1 MSEQTERISS
11 TEVKV
16 LSYHDKGETIERI
29 AELMGLSRREVERIL
44 ATAENKRQKLIS
56 EAKEGKHVFVYYRP
70 IDSSINVPQ
79 RGTMKVGSQIIKL
92 LSEGIYSSPANS
104 IKELVSNAFDADATT
119 VEMSFDDEEFVVRD
133 NGQGMDWADF
143 DKDFAYIS
151 RSRKRD
157 KGNYTRIF
165 ERPIIGFIGIGF
177 IAVSELCDTLEIV
190 SAKAG
195 SDVMFEASID
205 FSKYRTREAR
215 EKEFYEVSYFILTNY
230 RKVDRGYDRDA
241 HFTEIRLQ
249 KLRPTFKRML
259 LDKKPFGS
267 DKKSVEDILK
277 HLADMKTKS
286 LASLGK
292 YWHFLLQLAYIC
304 PVEYLKNGPVQ
315 GIKDDLVLQKIMSRL
330 DSYNFK
336 VSLDGIELRKPLKF
350 PLTKKKMEY
359 ELPYNVHP
367 FSKTDVVDGRKLSF
381 EGYIYSQHG
390 SIYPKEYNGIIIR
403 IRNVAIGE
411 PDRTLL
417 NYPPITNLVFRHWI
431 FGEIYVT
438 EGLEEAMNIDRSS
451 FDLVHPHYLY
461 LQNYI
466 RQFLDEVV
474 FDYTLNDYYRAKR
487 NRKTRVKAE
496 NEMKLLKRIVK
507 SELGTAFDLQLSDA
521 KSPVVVQ
528 NVSKRVVVNR
538 KHPVIRRA
546 PKKIR
551 FTVEQIILL
560 FEIAMTKSEGDI
572 ERLKNLF
579 LRSIREWM

>member
-1 MSEQTERISS
+1 M
-11 TEVKV
+11 
-16 LSYHDKGETIERI
+16 
-29 AELMGLSRREVERIL
+29 
-44 ATAENKRQKLIS
+44 
-56 EAKEGKHVFVYYRP
+56 
-70 IDSSINVPQ
+70 
-79 RGTMKVGSQIIKL
+79 
-92 LSEGIYSSPANS
+92 
-104 IKELVSNAFDADATT
+104 
-119 VEMSFDDEEFVVRD
+119 
-133 NGQGMDWADF
+133 
-143 DKDFAYIS
+143 
-151 RSRKRD
+151 
-157 KGNYTRIF
+157 
-165 ERPIIGFIGIGF
+165 
-177 IAVSELCDTLEIV
+177 
-190 SAKAG
+190 
-195 SDVMFEASID
+195 
-205 FSKYRTREAR
+205 
-215 EKEFYEVSYFILTNY
+215 
-230 RKVDRGYDRDA
+230 
-241 HFTEIRLQ
+241 
-249 KLRPTFKRML
+249 
-259 LDKKPFGS
+259 
-267 DKKSVEDILK
+267 
-277 HLADMKTKS
+277 
-286 LASLGK
+286 
-292 YWHFLLQLAYIC
+292 
-304 PVEYLKNGPVQ
+304 
-315 GIKDDLVLQKIMSRL
+315 
-330 DSYNFK
+330 
-336 VSLDGIELRKPLKF
+336 SLDGIELRKPLKF

-367 FSKTDVVDGRKLSF
+367 FNKTDVVDGRKLSF